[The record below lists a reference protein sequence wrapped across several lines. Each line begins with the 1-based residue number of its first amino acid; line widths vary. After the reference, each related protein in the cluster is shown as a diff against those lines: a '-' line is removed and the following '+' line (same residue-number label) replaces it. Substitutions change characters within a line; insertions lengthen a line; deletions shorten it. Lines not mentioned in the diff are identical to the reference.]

1 VKSILHR
8 KEENSKEGSNT
19 FMSNINCQELRI
31 SVEKGRGD
39 NNMECNQTL
48 NILFSVAMRAL
59 YEVMCK
65 DVNIL

>member
-1 VKSILHR
+1 
-8 KEENSKEGSNT
+8 
-19 FMSNINCQELRI
+19 MSNINCQELRI